1 MTDVRPQRFEKVK
14 VLDDSTV
21 RVFFYQGVAPCSVLD
36 RVDVEYGAQTVG
48 LTLQIGSDPS
58 DQDTAC
64 IEIAVY
70 NYVDVEL
77 DEPLDGRKIVD
88 GAR

>member
-1 MTDVRPQRFEKVK
+1 MTDVRPQRFEKVE
-14 VLDDSTV
+14 VIDDTTL

-64 IEIAVY
+64 IEIAVF

-77 DEPLDGRKIVD
+77 DEPLMGRKVVD